1 MKGKLLT
8 IALTGIIALNQG
20 CTTKK
25 EEKTEVPVTTEV
37 EAGALKIVSD
47 STKVSWTAYKTTEKI
62 GVGGSFTE
70 ITLNDTKTGTSPEA
84 ILEGATFSIPV
95 SSLFTD
101 NDDRDSKL
109 KEFFFGVLKNKELIS
124 GTLNFSEGKCLL
136 TIKLNDVEKQIP
148 VTHEFIDNRFSI
160 NSTIDLVDFGA
171 EGAVASINKACYDLH
186 KGADGV
192 SKTWNEVAISGSVLF
207 E

>member
-1 MKGKLLT
+1 MKK
-8 IALTGIIALNQG
+8 IALLFCTFGILAVS
-20 CTTKK
+20 CKK

-47 STKVSWTAYKTTEKI
+47 STKVSWTAFKTTEKI

-70 ITLNDTKTGTSPEA
+70 ISLKDTKTGTTPEA

-101 NDDRDSKL
+101 NEDRDSKL
-109 KEFFFGVLKNKELIS
+109 KEFFFGVLKNKELIN
-124 GTLNFSEGKCLL
+124 GTLNFKEGKCLL
-136 TIKLNDVEKQIP
+136 TIKLNDVEKQME
-148 VTHEFIDNRFSI
+148 VTHEFKNNLFTI
-160 NSTIDLVDFGA
+160 NSIIDLVDFDA
-171 EGAVASINKACYDLH
+171 EFAVASINKACYELH
-186 KGADGV
+186 KGKDGV
-192 SKTWNEVAISGSVLF
+192 SKTWNEVEISGSVLF

>member
-1 MKGKLLT
+1 MKK
-8 IALTGIIALNQG
+8 IALLFFTFGIVAVS
-20 CTTKK
+20 CKK
-25 EEKTEVPVTTEV
+25 EEKIETPVTTEV
-37 EAGALKIVSD
+37 EAGALRIVSD

-124 GTLNFSEGKCLL
+124 GTLNFKEGNCLL

-148 VTHEFIDNRFSI
+148 VTHEFKDNRFSI

-192 SKTWNEVAISGSVLF
+192 SKTWSEVAISGSVLF

>member
-1 MKGKLLT
+1 MKK
-8 IALTGIIALNQG
+8 IALLFFTFGILAVS
-20 CTTKK
+20 CKK
-25 EEKTEVPVTTEV
+25 EEKTETAVTTAV

-47 STKVSWTAYKTTEKI
+47 STKVSWTAYKTTEKV

-70 ITLNDTKTGTSPEA
+70 IKLNDTKTGSTPEA

-95 SSLFTD
+95 SSLFT
-101 NDDRDSKL
+101 NNPERDGKL
-109 KEFFFGVLKNKELIS
+109 KEFFFGVLKNTELIS
-124 GTLNFSEGKCLL
+124 GTLNFKEGKCLL

-148 VTHEFIDNRFSI
+148 VTPEFKDNRFSI

-192 SKTWNEVAISGSVLF
+192 SKTWSEVAISGSVLF

>member
-1 MKGKLLT
+1 MKK
-8 IALTGIIALNQG
+8 IALLFFTFGIVAVS
-20 CTTKK
+20 CKK

>member
-1 MKGKLLT
+1 MPKKLVSRS
-8 IALTGIIALNQG
+8 
-20 CTTKK
+20 KK

>member
-1 MKGKLLT
+1 MKT
-8 IALTGIIALNQG
+8 IALLFFTFGIVAVS
-20 CTTKK
+20 CKK

>member
-1 MKGKLLT
+1 MKK
-8 IALTGIIALNQG
+8 IALLFFTFGIVAVS
-20 CTTKK
+20 CKK

-62 GVGGSFTE
+62 GVGGNFTE

>member
-1 MKGKLLT
+1 MKK
-8 IALTGIIALNQG
+8 IALLFFTFGIVAVS
-20 CTTKK
+20 CKK

-37 EAGALKIVSD
+37 EAGTLKIVSD

>member
-1 MKGKLLT
+1 MKK
-8 IALTGIIALNQG
+8 IALLFLTFGIVAVS
-20 CTTKK
+20 CKK

>member
-1 MKGKLLT
+1 MKK
-8 IALTGIIALNQG
+8 IALLFFTFGIVAVS
-20 CTTKK
+20 CKK

-124 GTLNFSEGKCLL
+124 GTLNFSELNKIALL
-136 TIKLNDVEKQIP
+136 IESGIFFKEDFQKNVLQEAIKR
-148 VTHEFIDNRFSI
+148 TFDNRHTKYASDTMFFR
-160 NSTIDLVDFGA
+160 VDFPA
-171 EGAVASINKACYDLH
+171 NPSMQTKWKAFTR
-186 KGADGV
+186 KIT
-192 SKTWNEVAISGSVLF
+192 SKTKMPFSEICP
-207 E
+207 

>member
-1 MKGKLLT
+1 MKK
-8 IALTGIIALNQG
+8 IALLFFTFGIVAVS
-20 CTTKK
+20 CKK

-160 NSTIDLVDFGA
+160 NSSIDLVDFGA

>member
-1 MKGKLLT
+1 MKK
-8 IALTGIIALNQG
+8 IALLFFTFGILAVS
-20 CTTKK
+20 CKK

-124 GTLNFSEGKCLL
+124 GTLNFSDGKCLL

>member
-1 MKGKLLT
+1 MKK
-8 IALTGIIALNQG
+8 IALLFFTFGILAVS
-20 CTTKK
+20 CKK

>member
-1 MKGKLLT
+1 M
-8 IALTGIIALNQG
+8 AVS
-20 CTTKK
+20 CKK

-47 STKVSWTAYKTTEKI
+47 STKVNWTAFKTTEKI
-62 GVGGSFTE
+62 GVGGSFTQ
-70 ITLNDTKTGTSPEA
+70 ISLKDTKTGSTPEA

-101 NDDRDSKL
+101 NADRDSKL
-109 KEFFFGVLKNKELIS
+109 KEFFFGVLKNSELIS
-124 GTLNFSEGKCLL
+124 GTLNFKEGKCLL
-136 TIKLNDVEKQIP
+136 TIKLNDVEKQLP
-148 VTHEFIDNRFSI
+148 VTHEFKDNHFSL
-160 NSTIDLVDFGA
+160 NSIIDLADFNA

-186 KGADGV
+186 KGKDGV
-192 SKTWNEVAISGSVLF
+192 SKTWNEVEISGTVLF

>member
-1 MKGKLLT
+1 MKK
-8 IALTGIIALNQG
+8 IALLFFTLGIVAVS
-20 CTTKK
+20 CKK